1 MAVLSFVLR
10 SALDSLSFC
19 CMICQMFEILLF
31 IYQVFLVLLNH
42 DTGFAVV
49 LLYMIRPMLR
59 YFFFIQIKIPVLVQH
74 FTLVSVLCC
83 CMMICRSY
91 FLGYL
96 LTSFI

>member
-31 IYQVFLVLLNH
+31 IYQVFLVRLNH

-59 YFFFIQIKIPVLVQH
+59 YLLLFHTNQDSCSCSALYIGVGAVL
-74 FTLVSVLCC
+74 LYDDL
-83 CMMICRSY
+83 
-91 FLGYL
+91 
-96 LTSFI
+96 